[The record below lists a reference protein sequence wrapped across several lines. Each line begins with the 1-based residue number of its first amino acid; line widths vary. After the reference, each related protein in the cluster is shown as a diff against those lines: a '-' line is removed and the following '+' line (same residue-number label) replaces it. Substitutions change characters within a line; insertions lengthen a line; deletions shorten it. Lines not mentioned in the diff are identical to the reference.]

1 MHAVSDVSAEAP
13 AVRFTAIK
21 AASEAPP
28 LEAIVKKILTSSV
41 YELARETALTHA
53 PFLSARLG
61 NEVKIKREDL
71 QPVFSFK
78 IRGAYNMMSKL
89 TAEQRKAG
97 VICASAGN
105 HAQGVAIS
113 AKALGMVATIVMP
126 TVTPGI
132 KINAVK
138 AHGANVILKGD
149 VFDES
154 LAHAYALREQN
165 GMTFV
170 PPYDHLDIIAG
181 QGTCGMEIVRQL
193 PGKLDAVFVPVG
205 GGGFIAGVASYI
217 KYVRPSVK
225 IIGVQSEDSAALKA
239 ALEEGRLV
247 RLSETGV
254 FADGVSVAKIGDNP
268 WALIHGHGLV
278 DDVITCTTDE
288 MCAAIKD
295 MFEDTRAV
303 AEPAGA
309 LSLAGLKKY
318 VQATGVKGQTLVC
331 INSGANLNF
340 DRLQY
345 IAERTETGEQREA
358 LVALTFAEGRANFL
372 GIFEALGKRGV
383 TEAIYRFTDV
393 AVGKLYLG
401 VRLNPGGQDR
411 AEVLELL
418 RKANYGVV
426 DMTDNDMARNH
437 IRYLGGGR
445 GGRALDEFLYR
456 FEFPERPGALLRF
469 MRKLPVAWNI
479 TLVHYRNHGTAW
491 ASTLIGFE
499 VPLAERGSVGA
510 VLASCGARF
519 WNETDNTAFAV
530 FVKTGPQV
538 MTSSSSS
545 SSNTGTEES

>member
-1 MHAVSDVSAEAP
+1 MSSSNETALDP
-13 AVRFTAIK
+13 AQSVRFTAIK
-21 AASEAPP
+21 ATEEVRS
-28 LEAIVKKILTSSV
+28 LESVVKKILTSTV
-41 YELARETALTHA
+41 YEIARETPITHA
-53 PFLSARLG
+53 PVLSGKLG
-61 NEVKIKREDL
+61 NDVKIKREDM

-78 IRGAYNMMSKL
+78 IRGAYNMMSRLSEAQK
-89 TAEQRKAG
+89 KAG

-113 AKALGMVATIVMP
+113 AKALGIAATIVMP

-132 KINAVK
+132 KINAVR
-138 AHGANVILKGD
+138 AYGANVILQGS
-149 VFDES
+149 VFDEA
-154 LAHAYALREQN
+154 LQHAFQLREQN

-170 PPYDHLDIIAG
+170 PPYDHIDIIAG

-193 PGKLDAVFVPVG
+193 PARLDAVFVPVG
-205 GGGFIAGVASYI
+205 GGGFIAGVAAYI

-254 FADGVSVAKIGDNP
+254 FADGVSVAQIGFNP
-268 WALIHGHGLV
+268 WALIHAHQLV

-295 MFEDTRAV
+295 MFEDTRGV

-345 IAERTETGEQREA
+345 IAERTMTGEQREVLMA
-358 LVALTFAEGRANFL
+358 VTFAEGRSNFL
-372 GIFEALGKRGV
+372 GIFDALGKRAV

-393 AVGKLYLG
+393 SVGKLYLG
-401 VRLNPGGQDR
+401 VQVSPGGQDR
-411 AEVLELL
+411 ADVIDAL
-418 RKANYGVV
+418 RKGAYGVL
-426 DMTDNDMARNH
+426 DLTDNELAKNH

-445 GGRALDEFLYR
+445 AGRAIEECVYR
-456 FEFPERPGALLRF
+456 FEFPERTGALLRF
-469 MRKLPVAWNI
+469 MRKLPVSWNI

-499 VPLAERGSVGA
+499 VPVDERGA
-510 VLASCGARF
+510 VQTVLSGCGARF
-519 WNETDNTAFAV
+519 WNETDNTAFGV
-530 FVKTGPQV
+530 FVKTHPSPDDDQSV
-538 MTSSSSS
+538 
-545 SSNTGTEES
+545 N